1 MDRLGRRHVDR
12 IMLALLI
19 ASSAAVNSPQVRT
32 AVDLC
37 RPVLARKAGGEIAT
51 IDVTAFTVGRKEIA
65 VRGRVTIFAGMGPPA
80 AGYASAHHLVRSD
93 FNYRCTI
100 ERAKVR
106 SASLKPVQ

>member
-1 MDRLGRRHVDR
+1 
-12 IMLALLI
+12 MLALLI
-19 ASSAAVNSPQVRT
+19 ASSAAANSPQVRT

-51 IDVTAFTVGRKEIA
+51 IVTAFTVGRKEIA

-80 AGYASAHHLVRSD
+80 AGYASAHHLVRSE

>member
-19 ASSAAVNSPQVRT
+19 ASSAAANSPQVRT

-80 AGYASAHHLVRSD
+80 AGSQARTTWSVPSSITAAPSSGR
-93 FNYRCTI
+93 
-100 ERAKVR
+100 R
-106 SASLKPVQ
+106 SAPLR